1 MFESKADYKVLKEV
15 FANES
20 KTLTEDQYS
29 KNINK
34 LKELAGERSAFNQ
47 ERHKPR
53 KLKARIYHDKKQ
65 FNQFPDME
73 SMGIKPVEV
82 SNEMFDKLTNVSNKP
97 EKSTN
102 IEAIKSNIQA
112 VKSTF
117 SINNSNESLSSPTV
131 STNSGNLE
139 SLESQVIE
147 LDNQA
152 AGLNAKLNQAKTETE
167 KSSIRQKLAGLLHK
181 KTMLNIK
188 IQMEKIIAASRS
200 SQNKPRCP

>member
-1 MFESKADYKVLKEV
+1 
-15 FANES
+15 
-20 KTLTEDQYS
+20 
-29 KNINK
+29 
-34 LKELAGERSAFNQ
+34 
-47 ERHKPR
+47 
-53 KLKARIYHDKKQ
+53 
-65 FNQFPDME
+65 
-73 SMGIKPVEV
+73 
-82 SNEMFDKLTNVSNKP
+82 MFDKLTNVSNKP

-102 IEAIKSNIQA
+102 IEAIQSNIQA

-117 SINNSNESLSSPTV
+117 SNNNSNESSSPTS

-152 AGLNAKLNQAKTETE
+152 AGLNAKLKQVKTETE

-188 IQMEKIIAASRS
+188 IQMEK
-200 SQNKPRCP
+200 